1 MTQKQHRSGAAAT
14 ELALAL
20 PVLIAF
26 CIGTVDLGRA
36 WYLAI
41 TVNAAA
47 RLGAEQGAIGNFT
60 PVTQQTMIDNAKSAA
75 FSELSLLPDYVAA
88 DATVQ
93 ANITTESSTSHRIT
107 VTCGYPFKCI
117 FPWPGV
123 PDPIVVQSSVTMRRF
138 R

>member
-1 MTQKQHRSGAAAT
+1 MMRKQNRSGAAAT

-20 PVLIAF
+20 PVLITF

-36 WYLAI
+36 WYMAI

-47 RLGAEQGAIGNFT
+47 RLGAEQGATGNFT
-60 PVTQQTMIDNAKSAA
+60 PVTQQKMIDNAKSAA

-88 DATVQ
+88 DSTVQ
-93 ANITTESSTSHRIT
+93 VNITAESSTSHRIT
-107 VTCGYPFKCI
+107 VTCSYPFRCI
-117 FPWPGV
+117 LQWPGI

>member
-1 MTQKQHRSGAAAT
+1 MTPRQHCRGAAAA

-41 TVNAAA
+41 AVNSAA
-47 RLGAEQGAIGNFT
+47 RLGAERGATGNFT
-60 PVTQQTMIDNAKSAA
+60 PVTQQKMIDNAKVAA
-75 FSELSLLPDYVAA
+75 TSELSLLPDYVAS

-93 ANITTESSTSHRIT
+93 VNIATESTTSHRIT
-107 VTCGYPFKCI
+107 VTCSYPFKCI